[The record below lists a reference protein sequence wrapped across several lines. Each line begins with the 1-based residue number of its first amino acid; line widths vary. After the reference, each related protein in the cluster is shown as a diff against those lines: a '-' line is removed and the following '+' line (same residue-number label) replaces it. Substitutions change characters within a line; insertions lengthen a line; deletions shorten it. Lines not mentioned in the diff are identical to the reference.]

1 MSELPDVD
9 ESKTTLSF
17 AAPFRKA
24 HISFNWGKGGG
35 DLKNLKKKNRLIFG
49 HRMYEQCRY
58 RKSARDIYMNA
69 LSL

>member
-17 AAPFRKA
+17 AAPFRKV
-24 HISFNWGKGGG
+24 HRSFNWGKRE
-35 DLKNLKKKNRLIFG
+35 DLENLEKKIRLFLDTECMNNVGIANR
-49 HRMYEQCRY
+49 H
-58 RKSARDIYMNA
+58 KIYMNA